1 MNSSGRNN
9 RRIIWLGLAVI
20 SAIAGLLLMVI
31 SRYDPSL
38 LFLSGLFI
46 GVSLCVTIRLLF
58 NSRLKKPQ
66 NHLRENDDSP

>member
-1 MNSSGRNN
+1 MNTSGRNY

-46 GVSLCVTIRLLF
+46 GISLCVTIRLLF
-58 NSRLKKPQ
+58 NSRSKKPH
-66 NHLRENDDSP
+66 NLPRENDDSP

>member
-1 MNSSGRNN
+1 
-9 RRIIWLGLAVI
+9 
-20 SAIAGLLLMVI
+20 MVI

-66 NHLRENDDSP
+66 NPLRENDDSP